1 LDDPKIRVHAFYCV
15 LALTLA
21 SLLRRRL
28 SQLGVDPSVSTL
40 LDQLPELCEVVH
52 ICPPQAKK
60 KDTPTLSLTNAT
72 QQLLVDKLGLMALH
86 RSSS

>member
-1 LDDPKIRVHAFYCV
+1 LDDQKIRVHAFYCV

-40 LDQLPELCEVVH
+40 LDQLSELCEVVH
-52 ICPPQAKK
+52 IYPPQAKK
-60 KDTPTLSLTNAT
+60 KDMPTLSLTNAT
-72 QQLLVDKLGLMALH
+72 QQLLVDKLGLMALQ